1 LLEADGG
8 LEPPL
13 QAARVTDIAMREPGT
28 AMFCAPGETALPI
41 AAPLFSLVAPGQFR
55 PTDEAR
61 NPAATGNLSPMAGNC
76 SNLSDMTG
84 RTVVITGGNSGIGK
98 ATAEALARLGA
109 RVVITARDADRGL
122 AAVTEISQASGND
135 DVECVP
141 LDLSSLASVRSCATD
156 LLDRLDE
163 IHVLDLNAGGVLSR
177 RTETGDGFETQ
188 FQANH
193 LGHFLLSQLLL
204 ERLRRSAPARV
215 VVVSS
220 WGHTQARGGL
230 DFNDLQWVAR
240 PYRGSFV
247 YSATKLMNL
256 YFTFELARRLADTGV
271 TVNALHPGFVASG
284 FAMNGDTHWLRLGI
298 MVSRPFT
305 RSPQKGAATAVWL
318 AASDEVVGVTGKY
331 FVDCKV
337 KAPSPTALDTDA
349 ARHLFELSGELAG
362 LG

>member
-1 LLEADGG
+1 
-8 LEPPL
+8 
-13 QAARVTDIAMREPGT
+13 
-28 AMFCAPGETALPI
+28 
-41 AAPLFSLVAPGQFR
+41 
-55 PTDEAR
+55 
-61 NPAATGNLSPMAGNC
+61 
-76 SNLSDMTG
+76 MTG
-84 RTVVITGGNSGIGK
+84 RTAVITGGNSGIGK

-109 RVVITARDADRGL
+109 RVVITSRDPDRGA
-122 AAVTEISQASGND
+122 AAVSDIRRASGND
-135 DVECVP
+135 TVSCVP
-141 LDLSSLASVRSCATD
+141 LDLSRLASVRACATD

-177 RTETGDGFETQ
+177 RIVTEDGFETQ

-204 ERLRRSAPARV
+204 DRLRASAPARI

-247 YSATKLMNL
+247 YSASKLMNL

-284 FAMNGDTHWLRLGI
+284 FAMSGDTGWLRLGI
-298 MVSRPFT
+298 IVGRPFA
-305 RSPQKGAATAVWL
+305 RSPKKGAATAVWL
-318 AASDEVVGVTGKY
+318 AASDDVTGVTGGY
-331 FVDCKV
+331 FADSRAKE
-337 KAPSPTALDTDA
+337 PSADARDADA
-349 ARHLFELSGELAG
+349 ARRLWEVSEELAG